1 MSLHTFIPSDS
12 RLKELVSRTT
22 LEGRVCEPVK
32 GDAVLYRYT
41 LPAEL
46 EEEIRREVFLK
57 ARVRKLYQ
65 NRSLINVLQSPAIAA
80 VIKGATVRM
89 PTKKGVLFSLERGEI
104 TTDPD
109 GIAILLPC
117 KSPDALRKATFKAL
131 GVGGSRVKTQLEPG
145 LVVIH
150 PDVRYTM
157 PADVPFIAY
166 LTSIER
172 VHDTL
177 LNKGEGQ

>member
-1 MSLHTFIPSDS
+1 MPLHTLIPSDS
-12 RLKELVSRTT
+12 RLKELVASAA
-22 LEGRVCEPVK
+22 LEERVREPVN
-32 GDAVLYRYT
+32 GNAVLYRYT

-57 ARVRKLYQ
+57 
-65 NRSLINVLQSPAIAA
+65 SPAIAA
-80 VIKGATVRM
+80 IIKGATVRM

-104 TTDPD
+104 ATDPD

-117 KSPDALRKATFKAL
+117 KSPDALRKANLEAWR
-131 GVGGSRVKTQLEPG
+131 VGGDREKTQLEPG
-145 LVVIH
+145 LFVIY

-166 LTSIER
+166 LTSVDR
-172 VHDTL
+172 LHDTL
-177 LNKGEGQ
+177 LNKGEEQ